1 MKRAG
6 MKRAGVERA
15 DMERAMGR
23 TTAPKFLACLCAN
36 LAFLIAAGGPASAEP
51 PNGSAPIQLV
61 RDDYDPA
68 AKAIFNQASRG
79 NARAQTQLGV
89 MYEYGRGVPQN
100 YLAAVHWYQCAAE
113 QGDANGQ
120 YLLGLMYEK
129 GHGVP
134 QSDTLA
140 YMWLNLATGHAAP
153 RVRDYFAH
161 VRDAVANKLTP
172 AQMGDA
178 QWLALNFI
186 PKASP

>member
-1 MKRAG
+1 MSR
-6 MKRAGVERA
+6 E
-15 DMERAMGR
+15 
-23 TTAPKFLACLCAN
+23 TAPKFLACIFASLV
-36 LAFLIAAGGPASAEP
+36 FLIAAAGSVLAELQSHG
-51 PNGSAPIQLV
+51 GSAAVLFV

-68 AKAIFNQASRG
+68 TRALFTQASRG
-79 NARAQTQLGV
+79 NARAQTMLGF

-100 YLAAVHWYQCAAE
+100 YVTAVHWYQCAAA

-129 GHGVP
+129 GHGVE

-161 VRDAVANKLTP
+161 IRDAVANKLTP